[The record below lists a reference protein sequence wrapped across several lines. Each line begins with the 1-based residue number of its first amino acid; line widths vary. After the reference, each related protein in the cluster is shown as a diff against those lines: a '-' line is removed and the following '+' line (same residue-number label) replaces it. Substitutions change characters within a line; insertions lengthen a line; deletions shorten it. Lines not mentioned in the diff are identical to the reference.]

1 MRQPR
6 DADWRLSSRRAAPLQ
21 GMPPRRGREG
31 ALIDLGLVHVSRLQF
46 ALTALYH
53 FLFVPLTL
61 GLSMILVIME
71 ATYVMTGREI
81 WKRMT
86 RFWGMLFGINFA
98 MGVATGITMEF
109 QFGTNWAYY
118 AHYAGDIFGAPLAIE
133 GLMAF
138 FLESTFVGLFFFG
151 WERLSKI
158 GHLAVTGLVAL
169 GSSLSA
175 LWILIANA
183 WMQNP
188 VGGRFNPATM
198 RMELESFSQLL
209 FNPVAQAKFVHA
221 VAAGYVVGS
230 VFVLAISAW
239 YLLRGRNL
247 DIARRSMAV
256 AASFGLACSLS
267 VVVLGDESG
276 YVASENQKMKIAAI
290 EAEWHTE
297 KPPAGFAAFGF
308 PNVRSHSTA
317 AEVKVP
323 WLLGLI
329 ATRSIDKP
337 VEGIFELVARAKERI
352 ASGLEAHAA
361 LQLLRADPEDEAA
374 RERFEAHQ
382 QDLGYAL
389 LLLRYTDDP
398 AKASP
403 AQLEAAAWSTVPNV
417 PVLFWSFRVMVGL
430 GLFFI
435 ALFATAFYFSTRH
448 SFLRHRW
455 FLWVAFYSLP
465 LPWLAAELGWIVA
478 EYGRQPWAIDGV
490 LPTFLGVSTTS
501 MANVVLSLS
510 GFAIFYSA
518 LAAIDVY
525 LLVRMIRR
533 GPDGL
538 GYWPPG
544 PHAPTAH

>member
-1 MRQPR
+1 M
-6 DADWRLSSRRAAPLQ
+6 
-21 GMPPRRGREG
+21 
-31 ALIDLGLVHVSRLQF
+31 IDLHVVALSRSQF

-71 ATYVMTGREI
+71 SVYVMTGREI

-86 RFWGMLFGINFA
+86 RFWGVLFGINFA

-118 AHYAGDIFGAPLAIE
+118 AHYVGDIFGAPLAIE

-151 WERLSKI
+151 WDRLSRVA
-158 GHLAVTGLVAL
+158 HLIVTGLVAL

-188 VGGRFNPATM
+188 IGAQFNPVTM
-198 RMELESFSQLL
+198 RMELASFAEVLL
-209 FNPVAQAKFVHA
+209 NPVAQAKFVHT

-239 YLLRGRNL
+239 YLLRGRNV

-256 AASFGLACSLS
+256 AASFGLACALS

-297 KPPAGFAAFGF
+297 PPPAGFTLFGF
-308 PNVRSHSTA
+308 PDLREHVTH

-337 VEGIFELVARAKERI
+337 VPGIFELVERARIRI
-352 ASGLEAHAA
+352 RSGLEAYAA
-361 LQLLRADPEDEAA
+361 LQQLRSDPADRSAQL
-374 RERFEAHQ
+374 RFERHQ
-382 QDLGYAL
+382 EDLGYAL
-389 LLLRYTDDP
+389 LLLRYSEDP
-398 AKASP
+398 LAATA
-403 AQLEAAAWSTVPNV
+403 AQIDSAAWTTVPNV
-417 PVLFWSFRVMVGL
+417 PVLYWSFRIMVGL

-435 ALFATAFYFSTRH
+435 ALFASAFYLATRH
-448 SFLRHRW
+448 RFAENRW
-455 FLWVAFYSLP
+455 FLKLAFWSLP

-490 LPTFLGVSTTS
+490 LPTFLGSSPVPAFQV
-501 MANVVLSLS
+501 MLSLI
-510 GFAIFYSA
+510 GFVVFYSA
-518 LAAIDVY
+518 LAVVDVY
-525 LLVRMIRR
+525 LLVRVIRR

-538 GYWPPG
+538 GYWPLSG
-544 PHAPTAH
+544 AAPSAAV